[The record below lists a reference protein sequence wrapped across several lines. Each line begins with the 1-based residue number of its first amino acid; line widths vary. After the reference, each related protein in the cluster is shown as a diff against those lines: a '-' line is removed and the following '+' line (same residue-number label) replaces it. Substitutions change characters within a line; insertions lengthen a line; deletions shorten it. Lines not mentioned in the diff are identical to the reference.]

1 MMNLVRNKSLHPH
14 LRDDEAHVVENAI
27 RLAIDSIM
35 NVIYGVNSATTH
47 EHKRMVADRDKE
59 IQRLERKVREAEHE
73 LKVQRRQGCSCM
85 LFENEHGLARGAQSS
100 GDPRERE
107 QSGFEPSCMDPEMTA
122 GQQECAMSI
131 SLGLFARP
139 ASHVS
144 SQSHESALLS
154 SPSGTGPD
162 QTCTSHSSESPGVSD
177 AGRNLPT
184 SPSSSGLVIK
194 EEPCDIDTVLIK
206 WEMNEERI
214 MDGGETTSSLCQ
226 EKESPSAKKQ
236 LENRGLREKAHT
248 DSGGHSLAEGEH
260 LRNKK
265 KNVPMS
271 ELPEEVQK
279 VKRAAWRAAS
289 RRYYARK
296 VARQQAN
303 PLRPAP
309 LRPPHIMDSHY
320 SQPISFAGR
329 RRKALISESPGD
341 TQTQQ
346 REAWRAASR
355 RYYARKITRH
365 QTDPSQF
372 RLQNMEPTGETLA
385 PSRGESHTNTGGIM
399 CSRRGFTFR

>member
-14 LRDDEAHVVENAI
+14 LRDDEALVVENAI
-27 RLAIDSIM
+27 RLAIDSII
-35 NVIYGVNSATTH
+35 NVLYGVNSARTH
-47 EHKRMVADRDKE
+47 EHQRMVADRDKE

-73 LKVQRRQGCSCM
+73 LKVLRRQGCSSSM
-85 LFENEHGLARGAQSS
+85 LFEDEHSLVTGSQSS
-100 GDPRERE
+100 SDPRERE

-122 GQQECAMSI
+122 VQQECEMSI

-144 SQSHESALLS
+144 SQSHESTLLS
-154 SPSGTGPD
+154 SHSGTVLD
-162 QTCTSHSSESPGVSD
+162 QTCTSHSSESSGVSD
-177 AGRNLPT
+177 AARNLPT
-184 SPSSSGLVIK
+184 PPSSSVVIK

-214 MDGGETTSSLCQ
+214 VDAGETTSSPCQ
-226 EKESPSAKKQ
+226 EKESPSVTNQ
-236 LENRGLREKAHT
+236 PENRELREKAHT
-248 DSGGHSLAEGEH
+248 DSGGHSITKGEH

-265 KNVPMS
+265 KSVPMS

-279 VKRAAWRAAS
+279 LKRAAWRAAS

-303 PLRPAP
+303 PLRSASF
-309 LRPPHIMDSHY
+309 PHIMDSHY
-320 SQPISFAGR
+320 SQPISFVGK
-329 RRKALISESPGD
+329 RRKTLISELPGD

-355 RYYARKITRH
+355 RYYARKMTLP

-372 RLQNMEPTGETLA
+372 LLQNMEPTGETLA
-385 PSRGESHTNTGGIM
+385 PNRGESHTNAGGIM
-399 CSRRGFTFR
+399 CS